1 MALGLTVANDIANG
15 LLTLYTRGSTIVQ
28 TMQDKPL
35 LAQLNA
41 KKKTFSGGNQFISD
55 PIQGYFMSDQA
66 GFLQGYSEDDQL
78 SFNQAANIIRN
89 SQYWK
94 EVHAG
99 LIISWTELKKDGIT
113 IKDHQ
118 AQVAH
123 SETEAFKLTDLL
135 DNRMSDFMESLAR
148 AKNRMF
154 WLDGSQDPKATPGV
168 KSILT
173 DTADVGV
180 TVGLNRAT
188 YAFWRHRVN
197 LNIPVSATDSTL
209 LKFLQDEVIQL
220 MRFGGKPD
228 VAFCGSV
235 FLKALRTEL
244 WAKGQQTVTGF
255 QDNKKATSFGMDE
268 ISINGIGTFTYDP
281 TLDDLGEANRC
292 YIMDSRRLTLRPME
306 DEDDKVLT
314 PERPYNYMVF
324 LKDITWTGALC
335 CTQLNCH
342 AVYAVPA

>member
-1 MALGLTVANDIANG
+1 MALGLVVANDIANA
-15 LLTLYTRGSTIVQ
+15 LLTNYTRGATIVQ

-35 LAQLNA
+35 LAYLNS

-78 SFNQAANIIRN
+78 NFNQAANILRN
-89 SQYWK
+89 SQNWK

-118 AQVAH
+118 AQSTH
-123 SETEAFKLTDLL
+123 SEVEAFQLTDLL

-148 AKNRMF
+148 AKNRML

-173 DTADVGV
+173 DVVGQGV

-188 YAFWRHRVN
+188 YAFWNHRLN
-197 LNIPVSATDSTL
+197 LNVAVSAADSTL

-220 MRFGGKPD
+220 LRFGGKPD
-228 VAFCGSV
+228 KALVGSI

-255 QDNKKATSFGMDE
+255 QDNKSATSFGMDE
-268 ISINGIGTFTYDP
+268 IQINGIGTFTYDP
-281 TLDDLGEANRC
+281 TLDDLGESNRC
-292 YIMDSRRLTLRPME
+292 YIMDSRRLVLRPME
-306 DEDDKVLT
+306 GEDDKVLT

-335 CTQLNCH
+335 CTQLNGM
-342 AVYAVPA
+342 AIYAVPM